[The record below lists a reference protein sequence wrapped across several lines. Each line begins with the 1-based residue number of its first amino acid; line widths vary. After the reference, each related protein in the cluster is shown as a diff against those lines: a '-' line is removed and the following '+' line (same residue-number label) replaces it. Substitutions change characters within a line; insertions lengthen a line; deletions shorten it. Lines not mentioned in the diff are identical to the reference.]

1 MYRDLLFKGY
11 CKPLGKWVIGLPYET
26 NGEIDA
32 LRVKTDCGNFYAYT
46 TYKIEL
52 NTLSAFTGLYD
63 VHHNKIWENDV
74 LNVHQFLFD
83 GNEYEKE
90 IIVSIEYEK
99 HWKFFSNAFLFPC
112 LYASRG
118 FVYCFAC

>member
-32 LRVKTDCGNFYAYT
+32 LRVKTNCGDFYAYT

-63 VHHNKIWENDV
+63 VRHNKIWENDIV
-74 LNVHQFLFD
+74 RVSDNLGTFTGKIVWSKNHGMYMVGTSGIALGDFD
-83 GNEYEKE
+83 WFDRE
-90 IIVSIEYEK
+90 IIEGDDATK
-99 HWKFFSNAFLFPC
+99 
-112 LYASRG
+112 
-118 FVYCFAC
+118 